1 MFNKKIKPQKM
12 QKLKQI
18 NSSQENEEI
27 SLERQTQINSII
39 RIMRE
44 SLDKLRISLILPQIF
59 ENFLTVQQRLR
70 GSQYEMCIEWIKK
83 YIQEKNMVAANN
95 SPPHLNYHLIKII
108 DFFHENLQLF
118 EYFHDFFNDLTTADK
133 SLIDTFQLLLK
144 ITEDRLK
151 KSAISELNKEKRI
164 HEVYHENQS
173 IQKNIKVFQN
183 LLKSQRLNLKWKMAA
198 KDGIIQKYEKDLA
211 TCKYENNIKIKQ
223 EIVRSSR
230 LIGQIHASSVLK
242 QKELEEEL
250 ERIKI
255 SYEQLLKE
263 NLKQEKTARDE
274 KNKLLLQLQALI
286 KKFDQ
291 TMGDK
296 IKENM
301 FLQEE
306 YERQKKSFE
315 EFLIEYNREELEY
328 EQIVRAKEE
337 EEKRQHE
344 QKILLFMMNRSAR
357 VIQKH
362 WRKFRRAQKKAA
374 KRGKSRGKSKKK

>member
-1 MFNKKIKPQKM
+1 
-12 QKLKQI
+12 
-18 NSSQENEEI
+18 
-27 SLERQTQINSII
+27 
-39 RIMRE
+39 MRD

-59 ENFLTVQQRLR
+59 ENLISVRQRLN
-70 GSQYEMCIEWIKK
+70 GSEYENCIVWIEQYIK
-83 YIQEKNMVAANN
+83 EKNMDATSTA
-95 SPPHLNYHLIKII
+95 PHLNYRLIKII
-108 DFFHENLQLF
+108 DFFHENFHVL
-118 EYFHDFFNDLTTADK
+118 EYFNDWLDDLKPADK
-133 SLIDTFQLLLK
+133 SLIHSFELLLK
-144 ITEDRLK
+144 ITEQRLK
-151 KSAISELNKEKRI
+151 KSAISELNKEKKI
-164 HEVYHENQS
+164 HEIYHENEC
-173 IQKNIKVFQN
+173 IKRNIKVFQD
-183 LLKSQRLNLKWKMAA
+183 LLKSQRISLKWKLAA

-230 LIGQIHASSVLK
+230 NIRQIHASSVVK

-255 SYEQLLKE
+255 SYEHLLRD
-263 NLKQEKTARDE
+263 NLKQERLARDE

-301 FLQEE
+301 FLQSE
-306 YERQKKSFE
+306 YERQKELFDA
-315 EFLIEYNREELEY
+315 FLIEYNREELEY
-328 EQIVRAKEE
+328 ERIVRSKEE

-374 KRGKSRGKSKKK
+374 KRSKGRGKSKKK